1 MISLE
6 REERQPP
13 AELSKAARLGIKERR
28 RALVDQLDRQGFTA
42 TTIAEYIIKHEADL
56 KELFPGLP
64 DGNATL
70 SERVH
75 FLVSQY
81 INVDT
86 KYMREW
92 RVHTIDVHD
101 VEAALNE
108 YVAREDRLY
117 AQAWRDHDLAM
128 DVRDKIAALACAR
141 ESARNKAKALGLML
155 DKNVPAPGGTTLIYN
170 LGQLALLYAQAMEK
184 GVQLG
189 EPSISELQ
197 RGAPASL
204 ANRALLASP
213 AS

>member
-6 REERQPP
+6 REEQQPP

-28 RALVDQLDRQGFTA
+28 RALIDQLDRQGFTA
-42 TTIAEYIIKHEADL
+42 TTIAEYVVKHETDL

-64 DGNATL
+64 DGNVTL
-70 SERVH
+70 SARVH
-75 FLVSQY
+75 FLTSQY

-92 RVHTIDVHD
+92 RVHTIDTND

-108 YVAREDRLY
+108 YIAREDRLY
-117 AQAWRDHDLAM
+117 AQAWRDHDLATE
-128 DVRDKIAALACAR
+128 VRDRIAALVCAR

-155 DKNVPAPGGTTLIYN
+155 DKNVPAPGNTTTIYN
-170 LGQLALLYAQAMEK
+170 LGQLALLAARAPEM
-184 GVQLG
+184 GGQLDD
-189 EPSISELQ
+189 PSNSLQ
-197 RGAPASL
+197 SRTPASL
-204 ANRALLASP
+204 TNRTLLASP